1 MHDQLHHAFQSEL
14 SLNMSGSLKHHS
26 CCFAL
31 LKMSENWRKSQDKRK
46 AVVAVAI
53 DLSKAFDSIDHS
65 LLLAKFGSYGLSS
78 SALQLC
84 PLTWRFANRK
94 LKFMGYVLVTETLK
108 LVYLSVPFW
117 GLFCLTSSLTI
128 WTFSFLIIYV
138 VKALRRWYYLL
149 LLWYLPYCATVCC
162 ELWA

>member
-1 MHDQLHHAFQSEL
+1 MYDQLHHAFQSEL

-65 LLLAKFGSYGLSS
+65 LLLAKFSAYGLSS
-78 SALQLC
+78 SALQLMSC
-84 PLTWRFANRK
+84 YLTVRKQKVKVHGICSSYRDFKIGVPQCSLLGPLLFK
-94 LKFMGYVLVTETLK
+94 LFRSSYVA
-108 LVYLSVPFW
+108 
-117 GLFCLTSSLTI
+117 
-128 WTFSFLIIYV
+128 
-138 VKALRRWYYLL
+138 KALRRWYYLL

>member
-1 MHDQLHHAFQSEL
+1 MHDQLHHAFQKEL
-14 SLNMSGSLKHHS
+14 SLKMSGFLKHHS

-65 LLLAKFGSYGLSS
+65 FCWLNLAHMVSPHRPCSW
-78 SALQLC
+78 C

-108 LVYLSVPFW
+108 LVYLRVPFW